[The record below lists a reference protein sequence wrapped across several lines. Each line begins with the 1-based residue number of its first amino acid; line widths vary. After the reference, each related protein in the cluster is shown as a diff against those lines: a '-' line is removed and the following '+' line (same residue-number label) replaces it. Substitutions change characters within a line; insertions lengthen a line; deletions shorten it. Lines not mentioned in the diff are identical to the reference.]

1 MTDKTMREK
10 IAEGLHKERRRNPLP
25 VPVGL
30 DKTGYW
36 LTYADAILALKVA
49 GVPLSELIEKAKSGK
64 LVELAE
70 DFEFPKCPTE
80 TPESFHDCDYRT
92 GWQDAVIEAGYAG
105 FRRVKGK

>member
-1 MTDKTMREK
+1 MDKITKSVVGKGEPTPDPAPMTDKTMREK

-49 GVPLSELIEKAKSGK
+49 GVPLSELIDKAKSGK

-70 DFEFPKCPTE
+70 D
-80 TPESFHDCDYRT
+80 
-92 GWQDAVIEAGYAG
+92 
-105 FRRVKGK
+105 